1 MKIHASGNHTDTS
14 GKAFKKLQKRC
25 GLDRKRVGFYSLR
38 RTFETVGGASAD
50 QIAADFI
57 MGHAPSSAD
66 MAAIYR
72 QEVFEDRI
80 VAVSDYVRKWLFH
93 SL

>member
-1 MKIHASGNHTDTS
+1 
-14 GKAFKKLQKRC
+14 
-25 GLDRKRVGFYSLR
+25 GLVRERVGFYSLR
-38 RTFETVGGASAD
+38 RTFETVGGATTD
-50 QIAADFI
+50 QVAVNFI
-57 MGHAPSSAD
+57 MGHAPSSTD

-72 QEVFEDRI
+72 QTIFEDRI